1 MQQQITLLAQLA
13 VIDAQLDELHDDLG
27 DLPAEVK
34 KHETAVR
41 KAQILVD
48 TTQSAIND
56 VVHLQATGHITQ
68 QELTDREARLTE
80 QQFKVKNNKEFDA
93 ITSEIEHVKL
103 QRTTLDES
111 LRTSS
116 VKDEN
121 LKNTLADQ
129 TAVLEDAKSR
139 LSAKEA
145 ELASM
150 SGEHNEELIKLIALR
165 KKLMSG
171 VEPTL
176 ETEYE
181 RIRTFHRE
189 AVVPLRRNSCSG
201 CFSAIPS
208 QKIMEMKY
216 NRDKIYTCESCGRI
230 LYTEDVVVEIEM

>member
-1 MQQQITLLAQLA
+1 M
-13 VIDAQLDELHDDLG
+13 
-27 DLPAEVK
+27 
-34 KHETAVR
+34 
-41 KAQILVD
+41 
-48 TTQSAIND
+48 
-56 VVHLQATGHITQ
+56 QATGHITQ
-68 QELTDREARLTE
+68 QELTDRETRLSE

-121 LKNTLADQ
+121 LKNTLTEQA
-129 TAVLEDAKSR
+129 AL
-139 LSAKEA
+139 LA
-145 ELASM
+145 ELQAKLATKEEELSNL
-150 SGEHNEELIKLIALR
+150 SGDHNEELKKLITLR
-165 KKLMSG
+165 KKLISG
-171 VEPTL
+171 VDSTL

-216 NRDKIYTCESCGRI
+216 NRDKIYTCEACGRI
-230 LYTEDVVVEIEM
+230 LYTEDVVVEVEI